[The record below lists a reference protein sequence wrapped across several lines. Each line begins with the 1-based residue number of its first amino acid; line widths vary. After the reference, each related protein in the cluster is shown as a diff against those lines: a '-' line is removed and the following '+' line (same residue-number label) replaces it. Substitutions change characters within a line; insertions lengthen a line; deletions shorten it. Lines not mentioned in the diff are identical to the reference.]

1 MSIIYHDGYL
11 HTNSAYFSSASIVAT
26 NNNVL
31 SKLQDIE
38 NINADYTDA
47 INYAESREISFYQT
61 FFSGIT
67 TYEAFIEKLRE
78 VFDQADRAGAKIK
91 QLSNASLKS
100 HIQTVKN
107 AEEKVDF
114 KIIVNSSALSNMG
127 IKIPSI
133 KTEMINYEGDVFYL
147 TLDSEG
153 EIKIIKEIAN
163 HIKRSTSNSK
173 QFNNFDPSSDN
184 TEAISKWL
192 NNQLP
197 DIEGEVT
204 KDFMEGLTLVK
215 NSPKNSG
222 KKEGHVTKT
231 FKIGQFPFKWTK
243 KQIAE
248 YRKTGDKSFEAE
260 FAKAKQTVYN
270 FLKSQL
276 QIGSEDD
283 LLNAAFKESWKAIN
297 AKGADDYFF
306 EGDNLIKAVLG
317 NMGEFQLDLMINY
330 ATMAIRKYNNKLGKI
345 VGDIVRDGRGQGRTD
360 YQLMVMVGAD
370 IGSGSNEESIG
381 IQVKNI
387 DKKRYHKVEVNSDL
401 GLIAPNLGS
410 NITTSVANYQFN
422 ESIANKVGNM
432 EEVLESYVES
442 YIWRALNFNVNSGL
456 QPEHTN
462 TFYWL
467 GGDKIIPVSKIIRKL
482 YDPTGM
488 NTTMEKPTTEIDLK
502 KGSKS
507 DMDFTKGNPP
517 EFTTYWLH
525 YKTGWKPQSENSA
538 AYDLFISNIRVKSVL
553 NLASFIEVSGGSGA
567 FEVFN

>member
-1 MSIIYHDGYL
+1 MSIVYHDGLL

-26 NNNVL
+26 NDNVL

-38 NINADYTDA
+38 NINADYRDA
-47 INYAESREISFYQT
+47 INYAEQREISFYQS
-61 FFSGIT
+61 FFDGVT
-67 TYEAFIEKLRE
+67 TYESFITKLRE
-78 VFDQADRAGAKIK
+78 LFDQADKAGQKIK
-91 QLSNASLKS
+91 RLSNASLKT
-100 HIQTVKN
+100 HIQTTKDST
-107 AEEKVDF
+107 ETVDF
-114 KIIVNSSALSNMG
+114 KIIIDSTALSNMG
-127 IKIPSI
+127 IEIPSI
-133 KTEMINYEGDVFYL
+133 KTDLINYNGDTFYL
-147 TLDSEG
+147 GLNSDTEITLV
-153 EIKIIKEIAN
+153 KQIAN
-163 HIKRSTSNSK
+163 HIRASSDESK
-173 QFNNFDPSSDN
+173 NINNFTPSSHN
-184 TEAISKWL
+184 TEALIKWF
-192 NNQLP
+192 NRELP
-197 DIEGEVT
+197 SVEAQA
-204 KDFMEGLTLVK
+204 
-215 NSPKNSG
+215 
-222 KKEGHVTKT
+222 TKT
-231 FKIGQFPFKWTK
+231 FRNGITLMKNAPKGDKKEAHVKKTFMIGQFPFKWSK

-248 YRKTGDKSFEAE
+248 YRKNGGKEFEAE
-260 FAKAKQTVYN
+260 FGKAKQMVHE
-270 FLKSQL
+270 FLIKQL
-276 QIGSEDD
+276 NIGDD
-283 LLNAAFKESWKAIN
+283 DVLLKAAFDAAWKPIST
-297 AKGADDYFF
+297 KGADDYFF

-317 NMGEFQLDLMINY
+317 NMGEFQLDLIVNY
-330 ATMAIRKYNNKLGKI
+330 TAMATKRYNSKLGQI

-360 YQLMVMVGAD
+360 YQIMVMVGAD

-507 DMDFTKGNPP
+507 DIDFTKGNPP